1 MATVAIDNGKR
12 IEELV
17 EIHHLTGPSYFLVS
31 DASITRRISLETLR
45 NEFNGDDATTNLN
58 NVYYSVEKINELLN
72 AIRNNTTNISN
83 RLDLTDK
90 KYNDYYIEIMK
101 AIANIQNDIEE
112 RYQFL
117 FKWLD
122 TLDAREARHYENLC
136 EWLYKLRNDIRER
149 LRDLDFREQYHWAD
163 QENRILSLEYRM
175 TECDKRLDDHEIRI
189 DYLESWKY
197 LGNLNAGGT
206 SLEILNTI
214 RDSTK
219 LVDILKAID
228 SWLKKHED
236 RLDAIDTWREI
247 NSTFTILKN
256 INKNSTL
263 DQILVEIDNAL
274 KELQEKIKA
283 TDDKLD
289 DLLDGWHIKAGT
301 EVLARLSA
309 KTIYFQYFDT

>member
-136 EWLYKLRNDIRER
+136 EWLYK
-149 LRDLDFREQYHWAD
+149 
-163 QENRILSLEYRM
+163 
-175 TECDKRLDDHEIRI
+175 
-189 DYLESWKY
+189 
-197 LGNLNAGGT
+197 
-206 SLEILNTI
+206 
-214 RDSTK
+214 
-219 LVDILKAID
+219 
-228 SWLKKHED
+228 
-236 RLDAIDTWREI
+236 
-247 NSTFTILKN
+247 
-256 INKNSTL
+256 
-263 DQILVEIDNAL
+263 
-274 KELQEKIKA
+274 
-283 TDDKLD
+283 
-289 DLLDGWHIKAGT
+289 
-301 EVLARLSA
+301 
-309 KTIYFQYFDT
+309 